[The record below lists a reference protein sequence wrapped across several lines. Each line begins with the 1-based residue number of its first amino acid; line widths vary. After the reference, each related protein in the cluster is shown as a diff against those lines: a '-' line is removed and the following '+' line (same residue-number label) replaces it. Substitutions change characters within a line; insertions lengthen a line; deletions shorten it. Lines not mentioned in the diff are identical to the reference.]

1 MRPIHS
7 KGRRRAA
14 IASALLAMCLALP
27 AAASADTTAG
37 GTGAAH
43 VSISADVHVSAK
55 VLATVNVSFTC
66 DPFLIYD
73 WQTGESVPST
83 VGHLEFGGV
92 SLTQAQ
98 GRSVASGGGDFEGG
112 TVVCDGSTVT
122 TLAVPVMATTF
133 PWKSGTAIASA
144 RVNVYS
150 DTFESR
156 DFGETGAVI
165 VKLGK

>member
-14 IASALLAMCLALP
+14 IASAVPLCLALP

-43 VSISADVHVSAK
+43 VSYTDVHVSAK

-83 VGHLEFGGV
+83 VGSSRVRRCQPHPGTGPFGRIRR
-92 SLTQAQ
+92 Q
-98 GRSVASGGGDFEGG
+98 
-112 TVVCDGSTVT
+112 
-122 TLAVPVMATTF
+122 
-133 PWKSGTAIASA
+133 
-144 RVNVYS
+144 
-150 DTFESR
+150 
-156 DFGETGAVI
+156 
-165 VKLGK
+165 

>member
-14 IASALLAMCLALP
+14 IASAVLAMCLALP

-43 VSISADVHVSAK
+43 VSISTDVHVSAK

-92 SLTQAQ
+92 SLTQARVAPSHPEAMTSRA
-98 GRSVASGGGDFEGG
+98 GRSCAMARRSRPWRSLSWPRRSH
-112 TVVCDGSTVT
+112 GS
-122 TLAVPVMATTF
+122 PE
-133 PWKSGTAIASA
+133 P
-144 RVNVYS
+144 R
-150 DTFESR
+150 SR
-156 DFGETGAVI
+156 APG
-165 VKLGK
+165 